1 MIDRSLARIAVE
13 GIGRGQ
19 RGAEAEADLIA
30 QPQKIPGFRNRD
42 SLRAQGGLQ
51 CDSCR
56 PRGEPIRDVVLLQGG
71 RQRHV
76 GRARYRDRDCRRIE
90 MLRITSITGGRQDR
104 AGEINGEVPRPPRSD

>member
-42 SLRAQGGLQ
+42 SYVRSGWIAVRLAPPPWRAN
-51 CDSCR
+51 
-56 PRGEPIRDVVLLQGG
+56 P
-71 RQRHV
+71 
-76 GRARYRDRDCRRIE
+76 
-90 MLRITSITGGRQDR
+90 
-104 AGEINGEVPRPPRSD
+104 